1 MILLKYL
8 LKRFFKYL
16 FLINSLLVLLFN
28 SIDFFEKFIR
38 IKEVQT
44 IDILKTILLSLLP
57 SFFEYLPLSCWLATV
72 LLIRELNQQNE
83 WDIFPILN
91 IKTQK
96 ILLLFFMATSVLAI
110 FSFLGNEEIAHPLS
124 YKAEKFKQ
132 EKLKKKNNQKI
143 INKWFALNNNTFCYF
158 NILDLEKKEGAG
170 LIIIYLNSNFSTEK
184 IISSQNFKINKN
196 NKNLILKKSYVITQ
210 KNNEQIIV
218 ENQKI
223 YLPSFF
229 TQIKMFNEQNSL
241 KHISKTLIYSKN
253 IIPDKSWN
261 ELFHNFLKRIL
272 FYFQF
277 ILYPLLTL
285 CLFFIP
291 FRINRYKYLLILLPY
306 PTLTLLTA
314 ISDFIVQNG
323 FSVWFS
329 ISPYLILLITIIFL
343 LKNIIKNTIQST

>member
-1 MILLKYL
+1 MILLKYF

-38 IKEVQT
+38 IKDVQT
-44 IDILKTILLSLLP
+44 IDILKTIILSLLP
-57 SFFEYLPLSCWLATV
+57 SFFEYLPLSCWLATI
-72 LLIRELNQQNE
+72 LLIRELNQQHE
-83 WDIFPILN
+83 WNIFPILN

-96 ILLLFFMATSVLAI
+96 ILNLFFAATVFLTV
-110 FSFLGNEEIAHPLS
+110 FSFLGNEQIAHPLLH
-124 YKAEKFKQ
+124 KAERFKQ
-132 EKLKKKNNQKI
+132 EKLKKKNNQKVV
-143 INKWFALNNNTFCYF
+143 NKWFALNNNTFCYF
-158 NILDLEKKEGAG
+158 NILDLKLKQGTG
-170 LIIIYLNSNFSTEK
+170 LIILYLDSNFSTEK
-184 IISSQNFKINKN
+184 IISSQNFKINKSD
-196 NKNLILKKSYVITQ
+196 KNLVLKKSNIITH
-210 KNNEQIIV
+210 KNNEQIVI

-229 TQIKMFNEQNSL
+229 TQIKIFNEQNSL
-241 KHISKTLIYSKN
+241 KQVSKTLIYSRN

-272 FYFQF
+272 FYLQL

-291 FRINRYKYLLILLPY
+291 FRINRYKWLLILLPY
-306 PTLTLLTA
+306 PTLTLLIA
-314 ISDFIVQNG
+314 VSDFIIQNG

-343 LKNIIKNTIQST
+343 WKNIIKKAALST